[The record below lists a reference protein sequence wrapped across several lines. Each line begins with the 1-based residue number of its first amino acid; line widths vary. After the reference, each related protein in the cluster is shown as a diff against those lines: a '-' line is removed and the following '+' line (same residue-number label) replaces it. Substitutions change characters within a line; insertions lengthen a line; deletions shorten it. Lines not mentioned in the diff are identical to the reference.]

1 MAGNERTPRTPS
13 RTPTRST
20 NGHRGATG
28 DGGARRPRIG
38 RPGGAKRRTVWGR
51 WNPDWKI
58 KLLLA
63 IAALGVVFCAVAGL
77 IFAYYYHSYEHVVDQ
92 RLRQPLFANTA
103 KIYAAPR
110 EVRPKQKY
118 NVDQIAN
125 DLMFAGYSRADV
137 PHPSKIGTF
146 SESGDT
152 IHIQPG
158 PQSYH
163 APDGA
168 TVYTSAKG
176 IVDKITG
183 DDGQQLSAYELE
195 PQLIT
200 GLSDKNRG
208 KRRLVTYNELPKYL
222 VPAVTSIED
231 RRFFEHGAVDYT
243 RVFGAFFADLRSRRY
258 SQGSSTLTMQV
269 ARLFFL
275 SPEKRW
281 RRKVIQTAIAFQ
293 LEHRYSKQEIFTIYA
308 NEVPLGQRGSF
319 AIDGF
324 GEAAQAYFGKDI
336 RDLNLP
342 ECALLAGI
350 IQGPSR
356 LSPYKHPQRALARR
370 NVVLDAM
377 VETHDITRQQA
388 RAAKET
394 PLNLA
399 PFSVDEREAPY
410 FVDLV
415 RDKLTQRYGDRDI
428 NGEGLRIYT
437 SLDPDLQSIATVAV
451 ENGMKHVDEL
461 VRHRYER
468 HTKHGL
474 VMASQHITY
483 PQVALIA
490 MDPHTGQVL
499 ALIGG
504 RNYGQ
509 SQLDHALAQRP
520 TGSIFKPFVYAS
532 AFNSS
537 LTGVPLP
544 GQQGVFTALT
554 MLNDDDTT
562 FTYDNGQM
570 QYSPHNYKNEQ
581 MGMITARTALM
592 LSQNVATVELA
603 QMVGYDN
610 VVALAHQAG
619 ITSAQPTPSMA
630 IGTYDASPLE
640 MASAYTIFA
649 NNGLQIDPNMIASV
663 RTADGDIVDDFAPI
677 SKPVLDPRVAYL
689 TLSLMRDVI
698 NHGTAE
704 GVRARGFSAPA
715 AGKTGTSHDAW
726 FAGFTSNL
734 LCIVWVGNDDYT
746 DIKLEGAQAAAPIWG
761 EFMTKAV
768 KLPQYSDTQFF
779 EPPAGVTEVSLD
791 KATNLIADASCP
803 VDYTAAFLDGT
814 EPTGTCSNPN
824 ADQRNVFQ
832 RIFGIGNKTAPPQI
846 PPPPSNVVQPKP
858 PSGNP
863 EPGNPQQNPAEVQP
877 KKKKH
882 GFFGKLFGVFKDDNN
897 KNNQKQQP
905 NNNPQPQE

>member
-1 MAGNERTPRTPS
+1 MAGNEKTPRTTS
-13 RTPTRST
+13 RTSP
-20 NGHRGATG
+20 RGG
-28 DGGARRPRIG
+28 DSRVGGAGKGIAGRSPNRIG
-38 RPGGAKRRTVWGR
+38 GSRSARKSGAKWIS
-51 WNPDWKI
+51 DWRI
-58 KLLLA
+58 KLLLVVAACVLVVCA
-63 IAALGVVFCAVAGL
+63 ILGIV
-77 IFAYYYHSYEHVVDQ
+77 FAYYYHSYEHVVDQ

-118 NVDQIAN
+118 SVHQIAN
-125 DLMFAGYSRADV
+125 DLMFAGYSAAGAT
-137 PHPSKIGTF
+137 HPSQIGTF
-146 SESGDT
+146 SESADR

-158 PQSYH
+158 SQSYH

-176 IVDKITG
+176 VVAKIQG

-208 KRRLVTYNELPKYL
+208 KRRVVTYNELPKYL
-222 VPAVTSIED
+222 VPAVTAIED
-231 RRFFEHGAVDYT
+231 RRFFEHGAVDYV
-243 RVFGAFFADLRSRRY
+243 RVFGAMVADLRSRRY
-258 SQGSSTLTMQV
+258 SEGSSTLSMQV

-275 SPEKRW
+275 SPAKQWKR
-281 RRKVIQTAIAFQ
+281 KIIQTAIAFQ
-293 LEHRYSKQEIFTIYA
+293 LEHRYTKKEIFTIYA

-319 AIDGF
+319 AINGF
-324 GEAAQAYFGKDI
+324 GEAAQAYFGKNI

-356 LSPYKHPQRALARR
+356 LSPYKHAKRAIVRR
-370 NVVLDAM
+370 NIVLDAM
-377 VETHDITRQQA
+377 VESHDITRLQA
-388 RAAKET
+388 RQAKAT

-415 RDKLTQRYGDRDI
+415 RERLSERYGNRDI

-451 ENGMKHVDEL
+451 ENGMKQVDEL
-461 VRHRYER
+461 VRRRYER
-468 HTKHGL
+468 HTRHGV
-474 VMASQHITY
+474 VMTKDNIVY
-483 PQVALIA
+483 PQVAMVA

-504 RNYGQ
+504 RNYGF
-509 SQLDHALAQRP
+509 SQLNHAISQRP
-520 TGSIFKPFVYAS
+520 TGSVFKPFVYAT

-537 LTGVPLP
+537 LTGVPLQ
-544 GQQGVFTALT
+544 GQQGVFTAVT
-554 MLNDDDTT
+554 MLNDADTT
-562 FTYDNGQM
+562 FDFDNGAM
-570 QYSPHNYKNEQ
+570 QYSPHNYKHEQ

-592 LSQNVATVELA
+592 LSQNVATISLG
-603 QMVGYDN
+603 QMVGFDN

-619 ITSAQPTPSMA
+619 ITSAQPTPSVA
-630 IGTYDASPLE
+630 IGAYDASPLE
-640 MASAYTIFA
+640 MTGAYTIFA
-649 NNGLQIDPNMIASV
+649 NNGVKIDPNMIASV
-663 RTADGDIVDDFAPI
+663 RTADGDVVDDFAPI

-698 NHGTAE
+698 DHGSGE
-704 GVRARGFSAPA
+704 RVRGLGFSAPA

-734 LCIVWVGNDDYT
+734 LCVVWVGNDDYT
-746 DIKLEGAQAAAPIWG
+746 DIKLEGAQAAAPIWA
-761 EFMTKAV
+761 EFMKNAV
-768 KLPQYSDTQFF
+768 KLPQYSDTQYFD
-779 EPPAGVTEVSLD
+779 PPAGVTEVTLD
-791 KATNLIADASCP
+791 KATNLLADASCP

-814 EPTGTCSNPN
+814 QPTGTCDHPN

-832 RIFGIGNKTAPPQI
+832 KIFGLGEGKSAPPSI
-846 PPPPSNVVQPKP
+846 APAPANVVQPRP
-858 PSGNP
+858 PSGT
-863 EPGNPQQNPAEVQP
+863 NPAQGANGESNPNQP
-877 KKKKH
+877 KKKKK
-882 GFFGKLFGVFKDDNN
+882 GFFGKVFGVFKGGDQN
-897 KNNQKQQP
+897 KNAPPAPQQP
-905 NNNPQPQE
+905 QNQ